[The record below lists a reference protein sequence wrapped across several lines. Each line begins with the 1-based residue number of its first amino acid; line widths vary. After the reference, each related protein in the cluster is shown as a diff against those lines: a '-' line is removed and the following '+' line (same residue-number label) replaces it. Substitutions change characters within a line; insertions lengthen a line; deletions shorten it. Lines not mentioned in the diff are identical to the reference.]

1 MAWTALKISA
11 FLKNDV
17 KSFQIRALAGNTA
30 SESSAC
36 HRSCWAKACS
46 LVVTLLSM
54 WQKKT
59 EEMCSRGHDLLE
71 LRSQEL
77 FIATGLNGSEKQWN
91 DTTQLWRVLWYFLR
105 QLLLSSGDKKLPYFE
120 KKCILV
126 HSLYSEAP
134 VIFKGHVVKQWFVP
148 DFFKWQTGIF
158 RYCFFSILFEK
169 EK

>member
-1 MAWTALKISA
+1 MLITLHQMAWTALKISA
-11 FLKNDV
+11 FFKNDV

-71 LRSQEL
+71 PRSQEL

-105 QLLLSSGDKKLPYFE
+105 QLLLSLGDKKLPYFE
-120 KKCILV
+120 KKM
-126 HSLYSEAP
+126 HFSTFSL
-134 VIFKGHVVKQWFVP
+134 
-148 DFFKWQTGIF
+148 F
-158 RYCFFSILFEK
+158 RSTSHFQRSCCQAMICSWLF
-169 EK
+169 